1 VVKGETIMPVPEG
14 VITSTE
20 NWKLEAAAEAAIE
33 TEAIDEIVEEELAE
47 PEDDM
52 Q

>member
-1 VVKGETIMPVPEG
+1 MPVPEG

-20 NWKLEAAAEAAIE
+20 NWKLEAEAEAAIE
-33 TEAIDEIVEEELAE
+33 TEAIDEIVEEKLAE

>member
-1 VVKGETIMPVPEG
+1 MPVPEG

-20 NWKLEAAAEAAIE
+20 NWKLEAEAEAAIE
-33 TEAIDEIVEEELAE
+33 TAIVDALEEEATEEYVPE